1 MKKTLVTAITTAL
14 VVGAASTTFAAA
26 NPFSDVPRDNWA
38 YDAVTKL
45 AQDGVVNGYG
55 DGSFRGD
62 ATITRYEMA
71 QIVAKAMAKTDVSA
85 ADKATIDKLAAEYA
99 DELNN
104 LGVRVD
110 NLEKK
115 VDNVKFTGEARYR
128 YTSDRH
134 DDADRINSDAFLFR
148 LEPTAQINDN
158 WAAKARMDWTSN
170 LDTDSD
176 ATHNTEVKR
185 VYVEG
190 KLFGADTK
198 LGKLPTYS
206 AQGMLIDD
214 SISGAEFTFGGKLK
228 TTLTAGNYNN
238 KLATQALSDYAASVN
253 ADASSVNAKGT
264 YGAIQFDYA
273 ASNKLGLTASYNT
286 FKAAGLNTTFLDGN
300 NEVISPAF
308 GTDKM
313 KIWTAGATYKFDNNV
328 SLAGLYAKNT
338 TDNLLEDNQNKSYNV
353 QLNYK
358 GADAAKAGS
367 FGVYAAYRQLGLGAS
382 FLPTYDGVGKGQKGY
397 EIGANYTFDKN
408 IVGTVLYFKG
418 KDLAEVAGDH
428 DTDASKLFGQVEF
441 FF

>member
-38 YDAVTKL
+38 YDAVAKL
-45 AQDGVVNGYG
+45 SQDGVVNGYG

-62 ATITRYEMA
+62 NTITRYEMA
-71 QIVAKAMAKTDVSA
+71 QIVAKAMAKNDVSA

-115 VDNVKFTGEARYR
+115 VDNVKFTGEARYTF
-128 YTSDRH
+128 TSKRH
-134 DDADRINSDAFLFR
+134 KDENKANNNEMLFR

-158 WAAKARMDWTSN
+158 WVAKARMDWGSQ
-170 LDTDSD
+170 LQDDTN
-176 ATHNTEVKR
+176 ANTTNVDR

-190 KLFGADTK
+190 KLFGGDVK

-206 AQGMLIDD
+206 AQGMIIDD
-214 SISGAEFTFGGKLK
+214 NVSGGEFTFGNKLK
-228 TTLTAGNYNN
+228 TTVTAARYKYDLRTQKDMDLNVEDPYFENQTGNY
-238 KLATQALSDYAASVN
+238 YAA
-253 ADASSVNAKGT
+253 
-264 YGAIQFDYA
+264 QFDYA

-286 FKAAGLNTTFLDGN
+286 LKLSEATRHEAGADRLN
-300 NEVISPAF
+300 
-308 GTDKM
+308 
-313 KIWTAGATYKFDNNV
+313 IWTAGASYAFDKNV
-328 SLAGLYAKNT
+328 SLSGLYAKNQKT
-338 TDNLLEDNQNKSYNV
+338 NREDNKQNKAYNV

-358 GADAAKAGS
+358 GADANKQGS
-367 FGVYAAYRQLGLGAS
+367 FGVYAAYRYLGAGAV
-382 FLPTYDGVGKGQKGY
+382 LKPTYDGVGRDQKGY
-397 EIGANYTFDKN
+397 EIGANYAFYKN
-408 IVGTVLYFKG
+408 IVGSVLYFDG
-418 KDLAEVAGDH
+418 KDLEDN
-428 DTDASKLFGQVEF
+428 TDASKVFGRVEF